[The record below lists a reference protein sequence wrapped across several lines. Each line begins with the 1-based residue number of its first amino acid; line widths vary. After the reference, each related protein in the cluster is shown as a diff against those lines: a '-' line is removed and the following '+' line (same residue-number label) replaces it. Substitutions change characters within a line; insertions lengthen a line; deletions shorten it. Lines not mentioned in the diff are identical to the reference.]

1 MKGLNYMS
9 GFVGVIN
16 FKEDLNSKKDILLSM
31 NETLKRRGPDECG
44 YFVSN
49 NALFRTQKINSK

>member
-1 MKGLNYMS
+1 MS
-9 GFVGVIN
+9 GFVGIIN
-16 FKEDLNSKKDILLSM
+16 LKENLNSKKDILLSM

-49 NALFRTQKINSK
+49 NALFRTQKISSK